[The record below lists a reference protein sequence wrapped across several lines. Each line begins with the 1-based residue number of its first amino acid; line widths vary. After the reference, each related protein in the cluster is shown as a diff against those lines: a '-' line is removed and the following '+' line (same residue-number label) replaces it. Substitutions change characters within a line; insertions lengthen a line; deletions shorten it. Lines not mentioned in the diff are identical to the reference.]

1 MVKGTRKRGGG
12 VKGLSVRRCTLPRVM
27 VCQVGYND
35 DGVPGPRP
43 PIFRDMLFEDLT
55 LTGRCLD
62 ADQALDGGQGG
73 GFAPCVP
80 IQLEGFDRAGYEL
93 QDVTLRRIALAGGG
107 TVQLARCKGVSLEDV
122 RTV

>member
-1 MVKGTRKRGGG
+1 MWPSGTATLANSQYGLMVKGTQKRGGG

-43 PIFRDMLFEDLT
+43 PIFREMLFEDLT

-62 ADQALDGGQGG
+62 ADQALDGG
-73 GFAPCVP
+73 
-80 IQLEGFDRAGYEL
+80 RAAVLHPACPSSWRASTG
-93 QDVTLRRIALAGGG
+93 LAMS
-107 TVQLARCKGVSLEDV
+107 C
-122 RTV
+122 RT